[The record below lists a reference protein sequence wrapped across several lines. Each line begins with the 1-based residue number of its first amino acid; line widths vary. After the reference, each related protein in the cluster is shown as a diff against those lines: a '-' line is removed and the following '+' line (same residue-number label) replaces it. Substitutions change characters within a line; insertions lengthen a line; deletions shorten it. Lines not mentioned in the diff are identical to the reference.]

1 MLSRSKSVLIALVS
15 LTSACN
21 GFISDGGPGPGSTPD
36 APPPGGCVGE
46 ACLDLVEVPSPSP
59 RFRRLTHA
67 QWDNTVQDL
76 FLLGAPPDTG
86 GTFNSDPAIG
96 FFEEDVRR
104 LNVSSGLWR
113 DYQRA
118 AEAMAEQATESAA
131 VVDTWLAE
139 PSTDADS
146 FIRQFGARAYR
157 RPMADSEVL
166 RLTALYDQGPTHFPS
181 MDARLASIR
190 LALEGMLQSPH
201 FLYRVEQTT
210 EVADGLIPLGDY
222 EMASR
227 LSYFLWGTM
236 PDAELFM
243 AAERGDLRTEE
254 GIRTQATR
262 MFGDTRAQETFRR
275 FHVQLFD
282 LDSWA
287 DIDKSPEAFPDWSP
301 ALGLA
306 MQEEVQLFM
315 NDVVFQDGTIGDF
328 LTSQTAFVDE
338 ELAALYGVEGVTGAE
353 MQRVELDATERAGLL
368 TRLGFLTKNA
378 TLTEPDPIH
387 RGVFINLSILCRNI
401 TAPPVIPDDL
411 MPVGDTNRERVT
423 SVTGPGTCG
432 AACHG
437 TTINPL
443 GFGLERYDAVGA
455 LRADDHGFPIDDA
468 ATYIFESGREVSY
481 EGAVEMS
488 QALAAQPEPHECY
501 ATRLVEFAHGR
512 GVRDEDSPLVFRAGS
527 GSLEGALTVED
538 VVLELLGSRSF
549 RMRAVVEL
557 GAEVSE

>member
-1 MLSRSKSVLIALVS
+1 MLSRSQSALIALVS

-21 GFISDGGPGPGSTPD
+21 GFIGEGEAGPGSVPNV
-36 APPPGGCVGE
+36 PPPGGCIGA
-46 ACLDLVEVPSPSP
+46 ACLDVVEVPSPAP

-76 FLLGAPPDTG
+76 FVLGTAPGNG
-86 GTFNSDPAIG
+86 GDFNSDPAIG

-104 LNVSSGLWR
+104 LSVSSGLWR

-118 AEAMAEQATESAA
+118 AEAIAEQATASVA

-139 PSTDADS
+139 PSSDASS

-157 RPMADSEVL
+157 RPMVDAEVL
-166 RLTALYDQGPTHFPS
+166 RLTSLYDQGPTHFPT

-190 LALEGMLQSPH
+190 LTLEGMLQSPH

-236 PDAELFM
+236 PDAELFL

-254 GIRTQATR
+254 GVRTQATR
-262 MFGDTRAQETFRR
+262 MFADSRAQETFRR

-315 NDVVFQDGTIGDF
+315 NDIVFQDGTIGPE
-328 LTSQTAFVDE
+328 SRKV
-338 ELAALYGVEGVTGAE
+338 
-353 MQRVELDATERAGLL
+353 MQ
-368 TRLGFLTKNA
+368 
-378 TLTEPDPIH
+378 
-387 RGVFINLSILCRNI
+387 
-401 TAPPVIPDDL
+401 
-411 MPVGDTNRERVT
+411 
-423 SVTGPGTCG
+423 
-432 AACHG
+432 
-437 TTINPL
+437 
-443 GFGLERYDAVGA
+443 A
-455 LRADDHGFPIDDA
+455 LRKAI
-468 ATYIFESGREVSY
+468 RK
-481 EGAVEMS
+481 
-488 QALAAQPEPHECY
+488 
-501 ATRLVEFAHGR
+501 
-512 GVRDEDSPLVFRAGS
+512 
-527 GSLEGALTVED
+527 
-538 VVLELLGSRSF
+538 
-549 RMRAVVEL
+549 
-557 GAEVSE
+557 